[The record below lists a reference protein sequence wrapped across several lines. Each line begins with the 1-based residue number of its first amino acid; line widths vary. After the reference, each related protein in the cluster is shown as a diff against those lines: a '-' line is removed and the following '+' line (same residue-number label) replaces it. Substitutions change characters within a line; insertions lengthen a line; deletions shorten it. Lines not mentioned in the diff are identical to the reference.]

1 MKQIFFISILFFSF
15 FLKGYSQIPPNNGI
29 LFDDTEIVKIKIEI
43 DPDSLSE
50 LLAEENLE
58 SDHEYPARF
67 IFMHSTEIDTVE
79 NVGFRLRGNTSRYS
93 AKKSFK
99 VSFNTFYGGRKFKE
113 VEKLNLNGEHNDP
126 SIVRTKLS
134 FDLYKKSGLP
144 APRTAHV
151 ELYVN
156 GEYKGLYINVEH
168 IDEEFAESRFGT
180 KNGNLYKC
188 LYPADLIY
196 LGSNPG
202 AYKFESGGRRVYD
215 LMTNKETD
223 DYSDLANFIDVLNNT
238 PAGELA
244 TELEPVF
251 NVNGYLKHL
260 ALEVLTGHWD
270 GYSFNKN
277 NFYLYHNPLTDKF
290 EFIPY
295 DIDNTFGIDW
305 FGIDWAVR
313 NIYSWASSEPRPL
326 TTRLLQNQE
335 YRDRFSF
342 YMNEILDEHFNSGVF
357 FPEIDAIKALIS
369 LSASNDLYRTY
380 DYGWTMTDFNN
391 SFTTFNNQHV
401 KYGIKDYITAR
412 RNASIAQLDVN
423 SVSPLIRNITFYKL
437 FPGRDF
443 EVFAYIDDE
452 DVSPDVNLHYSI
464 NSGSVETITM
474 NDYGTGNDLYAG
486 DGVYSAMVTA
496 PLNAPGTFEFYVS
509 ASDNQANTSFEP
521 LNGMYLL
528 TIPEASDIELYI
540 NEIMASNSSKVHDEY
555 GEYDDWVEL
564 YNAGSTS
571 VWLGD
576 KYLSDDYLTPNK
588 WQMPDMEL
596 QPGDYKLFW
605 CDGENWQGPNH
616 TGFKLDADGEEIGIF
631 DSDANANA
639 EIDRVEF
646 GIQQTNV
653 SIGRLPDGIGPI
665 EVLPFASPG
674 WTNSSPIIVE
684 KPEDLRFSLFP
695 NPCEKGF
702 FLRIEEPISDKLNVQ
717 IFDLTGRLVG
727 SQIIDE
733 FSGTLFFSREDLH
746 ANEGLYFMKISGST
760 LSDNYGA
767 KIIFK

>member
-1 MKQIFFISILFFSF
+1 MKHIIFISVLILSV
-15 FLKGYSQIPPNNGI
+15 FLSGYSQIPTNTGI

-50 LLAEENLE
+50 LLDEDNLE

-67 IFMHSTEIDTVE
+67 IFMHSTETDTVE

-134 FDLYKKSGLP
+134 FDLYKKSGLA

-151 ELYVN
+151 ELYIN

-188 LYPADLIY
+188 LYPADLVII
-196 LGSNPG
+196 GNGEPNN
-202 AYKFESGGRRVYD
+202 YKIPAYD
-215 LMTNKETD
+215 LVTNETEN
-223 DYSDLANFIDVLNNT
+223 DYSDLANFISILNNT
-238 PAGELA
+238 SDENLKE
-244 TELEPVF
+244 ELEPVF

-260 ALEVLTGHWD
+260 ALEILTGHWD

-342 YMNEILDEHFNSGVF
+342 YMNEILEAHFNSSDF
-357 FPEIDAIKALIS
+357 FPEIDAIKAMIT

-412 RNASIAQLDVN
+412 RNASIAQLDINTVF
-423 SVSPLIRNITFYKL
+423 PLIRNITFVQL

-443 EVFAYIDDE
+443 EVFAYVEDE

-464 NSGSVETITM
+464 NSGSVETMLM
-474 NDYGTGNDLYAG
+474 NDNGTGNDLYAG
-486 DGVYSAMVTA
+486 DGVYSAIVTA
-496 PLNAPGTFEFYVS
+496 PLAGPGTFEFYLS
-509 ASDNQANTSFEP
+509 ASDDQAHVSYEP

-528 TIPEASDIELYI
+528 TIPENSDIELSI

-555 GEYDDWVEL
+555 GDYDDWVEL

-596 QPGDYKLFW
+596 QPGDFKLFW
-605 CDGENWQGPNH
+605 CDGENWQGSNH
-616 TGFKLDADGEEIGIF
+616 TGFKLDADGEEIGIY

-653 SIGRLPDGIGPI
+653 SIGRLPDGTGPI
-665 EVLPFASPG
+665 GVLPFASPG
-674 WTNSSPIIVE
+674 WTNTSPIIVE
-684 KPEDLRFSLFP
+684 QPEELRISLFP
-695 NPCEKGF
+695 NPCTEGF
-702 FLRIEEPISDKLNVQ
+702 FLRIEEPISDELNVQ
-717 IFDLTGRLVG
+717 VYDITGRLVC
-727 SQIIDE
+727 SQIIE
-733 FSGTLFFSREDLH
+733 GIEGTVYLSREDLQT
-746 ANEGLYFMKISGST
+746 NTGLYYLTITGPK
-760 LSDNYGA
+760 LSDKYG
-767 KIIFK
+767 KMIVFK